1 MVVPELTVHYRSL
14 LARMLLPKRYVAIT
28 LSRHV
33 LTRETSLDER
43 TLRHEWVH
51 MEQWRR
57 YGLFGFLGRYLWY
70 HFKVGYE
77 ANPFE
82 IEAREAERSLP
93 GSVRRATDG

>member
-28 LSRHV
+28 LSSHV
-33 LTRETSLDER
+33 FTRATSLDECI
-43 TLRHEWVH
+43 LRHEWVH

-57 YGLFGFLGRYLWY
+57 YGLFGFVGRYLWY
-70 HFKVGYE
+70 HFRVGYD

-82 IEAREAERSLP
+82 IEAHEAEKSLP
-93 GSVRRATDG
+93 GQRPTRDR